1 MPHALGTHSTAEELL
16 SNDRVFLSLCKLE
29 TMTVTKLAAAGY
41 CGFSIKVIVGEQKD
55 KAGTSVSQRLFQE
68 DDRRFIFLLYM

>member
-1 MPHALGTHSTAEELL
+1 
-16 SNDRVFLSLCKLE
+16 
-29 TMTVTKLAAAGY
+29 
-41 CGFSIKVIVGEQKD
+41 VGEQKD